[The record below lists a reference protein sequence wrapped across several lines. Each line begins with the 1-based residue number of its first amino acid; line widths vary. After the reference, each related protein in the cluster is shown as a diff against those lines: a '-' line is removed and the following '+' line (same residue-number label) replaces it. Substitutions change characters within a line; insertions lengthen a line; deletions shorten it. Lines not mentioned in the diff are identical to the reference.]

1 MAENAQSD
9 RVAAVKALAT
19 SKDPLAIETCI
30 RSLGTLDAD
39 LTRAAVD
46 SLRALG
52 ATSVLCK
59 RLENSST
66 IEAKKV
72 QALVALRH
80 LKEADA
86 VPALTTA
93 LKDQSALVR
102 REAALALLVTGPKPA
117 EDALIA
123 ALDDGDGDVRYGA
136 ADALGEVGSQKAKQA
151 LERRGAKENNP
162 TVKFAID
169 GALRKLA

>member
-1 MAENAQSD
+1 MNE
-9 RVAAVKALAT
+9 RVTAVKALAT

-30 RSLGTLDAD
+30 RSLGTMDQD
-39 LTRAAVD
+39 LTKAAVD

-80 LKEADA
+80 LRAPEA
-86 VPALTTA
+86 VPSLTIA
-93 LKDQSALVR
+93 LKDPSALVR
-102 REAALALLVTGPKPA
+102 KEATLALLVTDPRPA
-117 EDALIA
+117 EGVLIA
-123 ALDDGDGDVRYGA
+123 ALDDVDGDVRYGA
-136 ADALGEVGSQKAKQA
+136 ADALGIVGTAKAKEA
-151 LERRGAKENNP
+151 LQRRVAKESNP

-169 GALRKLA
+169 GALNRLA